1 MTPTATHAELK
12 FSTTCNIITVPINT
26 QEVRQSR
33 IKPDKWN
40 IDKSSEYER
49 NIDKGRVNDLV
60 IKIHCLTL
68 DEIHKELQ
76 QILIEP
82 ALVTFPQFK
91 QKTYIK
97 KSNNS
102 ILEDCDYQCLK
113 VTNKYHKARHI
124 IYSLHKNGVNFD
136 KMTTESRKYKI
147 ELKTVKIKERNN
159 IVKEL

>member
-1 MTPTATHAELK
+1 MTHTATHAELK
-12 FSTTCNIITVPINT
+12 FSTTCNIITVLINT

-40 IDKSSEYER
+40 IDDKSSEYER

-60 IKIHCLTL
+60 TKIHDLTV

-76 QILIEP
+76 QILIEI

-97 KSNNS
+97 K
-102 ILEDCDYQCLK
+102 
-113 VTNKYHKARHI
+113 
-124 IYSLHKNGVNFD
+124 
-136 KMTTESRKYKI
+136 
-147 ELKTVKIKERNN
+147 
-159 IVKEL
+159 